1 MAVGALMNQT
11 QQAYQDIREAL
22 MQFRSH
28 AIRLADLI
36 EQVPELVKTI
46 DDSDELWRAEFIGY
60 WWTLEQVHE
69 EAIEVGESRR
79 LPPERRNAVD
89 EAIEGMITLI
99 NQKIPVDLR

>member
-1 MAVGALMNQT
+1 MNQT
-11 QQAYQDIREAL
+11 QQTYSDIREAL
-22 MQFRSH
+22 MAFQTH
-28 AIRLADLI
+28 TIRLADLI

-46 DDSDELWRAEFIGY
+46 EDTDETWKAEFVGY

-89 EAIEGMITLI
+89 EAVTGMISLVD
-99 NQKIPVDLR
+99 QKLPIDLT

>member
-11 QQAYQDIREAL
+11 QQTYQDIRQAL
-22 MQFRSH
+22 MQFQTH

-36 EQVPELVKTI
+36 EQVPELVKAI
-46 DDSDELWRAEFIGY
+46 DHADEQWRAEFIGY

-79 LPPERRNAVD
+79 LPPQRRNAVD
-89 EAIEGMITLI
+89 EAVTGMLRLV
-99 NQKIPVDLR
+99 NQKIPIDLT

>member
-1 MAVGALMNQT
+1 MNQT
-11 QQAYQDIREAL
+11 QQTYSDIREAL
-22 MQFRSH
+22 SAFQAH
-28 AIRLADLI
+28 TIRLADLI

-46 DDSDELWRAEFIGY
+46 EDTDETWKAEFVGY

-89 EAIEGMITLI
+89 EAVAGMLGLV
-99 NQKIPVDLR
+99 NQKLPLDLT